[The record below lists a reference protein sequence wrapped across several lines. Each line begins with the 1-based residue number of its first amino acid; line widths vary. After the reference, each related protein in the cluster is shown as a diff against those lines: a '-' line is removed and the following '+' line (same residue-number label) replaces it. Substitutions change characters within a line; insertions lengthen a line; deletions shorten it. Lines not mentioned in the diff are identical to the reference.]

1 MHRVDICNC
10 DQEPGQ
16 RRKIVKDEK
25 IQKPK
30 LHKHEDL
37 FIYYVPVKGMYM
49 YNDEYCPGLST
60 LIKHIITKND

>member
-16 RRKIVKDEK
+16 RRNVVKDEK

-30 LHKHEDL
+30 LHKHDGL
-37 FIYYVPVKGMYM
+37 LVCSFIMY
-49 YNDEYCPGLST
+49 L
-60 LIKHIITKND
+60 